1 MTITMYIKEALQN
14 KEGFS
19 NVECLIAEYI
29 LHNKEKIKN
38 ESSRHIA
45 DALFISAPSIV
56 RLCQKL
62 GYKGYNDFKSAYLS
76 ELEYFSSHFKDI
88 NPNLPFA
95 KGDDELV
102 ISNKLGKLYQETI
115 DDTLSIMDREVLKKA
130 LAILLAAKN
139 IIICSAGIPKDL
151 AEIFK
156 FRLSG
161 INKNVITNHHIT
173 DLYYKASYAGP
184 EDCFIFISYSG
195 ETEQI
200 VHVAEKVKQRRV
212 PAIAITSLGKSRLNE
227 MIDCALYIS
236 TREKLYENIGS
247 FCSNVSVLFLLD
259 ILYANIFTKN
269 YEMNLVNKKQLSIEF
284 ERHKKTTNSML
295 KDD

>member
-1 MTITMYIKEALQN
+1 MFIREMLQN
-14 KEGFS
+14 KENFS
-19 NVECLIAEYI
+19 NVESVIADYLLEI
-29 LHNKEKIKN
+29 KEGIKN

-45 DALFISAPSIV
+45 DSLYISAPSIV
-56 RLCQKL
+56 RLCKKL
-62 GYKGYNDFKSAYLS
+62 GYKGYNDFKDAYLS
-76 ELEYFSSHFKDI
+76 ELDYFSSHFQDI
-88 NPNLPFA
+88 NPNLPFS
-95 KGDDELV
+95 KGEDEMI
-102 ISNKLGKLYQETI
+102 ISNKLGKLYQETV
-115 DDTLSIMDREVLKKA
+115 DDTLSLLDREELKKA
-130 LAILLAAKN
+130 LKILMSAKN

-184 EDCFIFISYSG
+184 EDCFVFISYSG

-200 VHVAEKVKQRRV
+200 NYIAEKVKQRKV
-212 PAIAITSLGKSRLNE
+212 PAIAITTLGKSWLNE
-227 MIDCALYIS
+227 LIDCVLYIS
-236 TREKLYENIGS
+236 TREKLYENVGS

-259 ILYANIFTKN
+259 ILYANIFNKN
-269 YEMNLVNKKQLSIEF
+269 YDMNLANKKQFSIEF

>member
-1 MTITMYIKEALQN
+1 MFIREMLQN
-14 KEGFS
+14 KENFS
-19 NVECLIAEYI
+19 NVESVIADYLLEI
-29 LHNKEKIKN
+29 KEGIKN

-45 DALFISAPSIV
+45 DSLYISAPSIV
-56 RLCQKL
+56 RLCKKL
-62 GYKGYNDFKSAYLS
+62 GYKGYNDFNDAYLS
-76 ELEYFSSHFKDI
+76 ELDYFSSHFQDI
-88 NPNLPFA
+88 NPNLPFS
-95 KGDDELV
+95 KGEDEMI
-102 ISNKLGKLYQETI
+102 ISNKLGRLYQETV
-115 DDTLSIMDREVLKKA
+115 DDTLSLLDRDELMKA
-130 LAILLAAKN
+130 LKILMSAKN

-156 FRLSG
+156 FRLSS

-184 EDCFIFISYSG
+184 DDCFIFISYSG

-200 VHVAEKVKQRRV
+200 NHVAEKVKQRRV
-212 PAIAITSLGKSRLNE
+212 PAIAITSLGKSKLNE
-227 MIDCALYIS
+227 LIDCVLYIS
-236 TREKLYENIGS
+236 TREKLYENVGS

-259 ILYANIFTKN
+259 ILYANIFNKN
-269 YEMNLVNKKQLSIEF
+269 YDMNLANKKQFSIEF